1 MKRHYSF
8 LIVLGVMVFFV
19 AACSPTSEVTPQV
32 VATATATAMPEPTT
46 TPPTSAPTTGDLY
59 CPKGNM
65 STDWCVCAVIG
76 PDEGPIAALRRES
89 GTEPHEMGS
98 ILGQVVEILVYA
110 EGNPS
115 RIERYDW
122 ETLLTVFNTT
132 LQPGDVVCDAYR
144 FTISEM
150 YPSLEVI
157 DYRNP

>member
-19 AACSPTSEVTPQV
+19 AACSPTPEVTPQV

-46 TPPTSAPTTGDLY
+46 PLIPEPTIGDLY

-122 ETLLTVFNTT
+122 KTLLTVFNTT
-132 LQPGDVVCDAYR
+132 LQPGDVVCDAHR
-144 FTISEM
+144 FTISERH
-150 YPSLEVI
+150 PNLEVI